1 MAGCPQE
8 PEGKQR
14 WVRSLLPMRELVRAF
29 PLFLSF
35 SFLFIHVYYFN
46 SVALMEAN
54 QRKRAVLRA
63 GCVRCTELGG
73 MLSCELGC
81 GRARGSGC
89 IGGAA
94 APAQDRRRFPGSLG
108 AAPPP
113 PGKTEPPRGL
123 QGVAGNG
130 ADGGKLPAD
139 VLSVGLPEAASEALA
154 LQSWLVNY
162 QGR

>member
-1 MAGCPQE
+1 
-8 PEGKQR
+8 
-14 WVRSLLPMRELVRAF
+14 
-29 PLFLSF
+29 
-35 SFLFIHVYYFN
+35 
-46 SVALMEAN
+46 MEAN
-54 QRKRAVLRA
+54 QGKRAVLCA
-63 GCVRCTELGG
+63 GCVLCAELGG
-73 MLSCELGC
+73 MLSRELEY

-89 IGGAA
+89 VGGAA

-123 QGVAGNG
+123 WG
-130 ADGGKLPAD
+130 A
-139 VLSVGLPEAASEALA
+139 VREQSGLEEAATSSPWGWQWRPAERALA